1 MQNTCGMNN
10 QHLCF
15 FEWNV
20 DMPVWTY
27 AYTRVLLWALHRT
40 CTFCDVGFA
49 LYTLAA
55 SWTTVDRCNGKHH
68 PSIHPWFIPSP
79 TKQQFRTSERS
90 IIKGTYIV
98 CVLHDH
104 RPHICRSN
112 TFRVKRPDDRSCGEM
127 DIRTFLLKL
136 SECEATRHALPQCD
150 PICLLLR
157 LIYLMSFLRKVNYTK
172 GKKIERKWEDH
183 DIDLQK
189 YFLIYK

>member
-15 FEWNV
+15 FEWNE
-20 DMPVWTY
+20 MWTCLY
-27 AYTRVLLWALHRT
+27 ERMHTHGCYCGRSIVRAHFVMWAL
-40 CTFCDVGFA
+40 
-49 LYTLAA
+49 LYIRWLLAGRQSTGA
-55 SWTTVDRCNGKHH
+55 TENIIH

-136 SECEATRHALPQCD
+136 SECEATRHALPQC
-150 PICLLLR
+150 CNWCAQR
-157 LIYLMSFLRKVNYTK
+157 LFDVR
-172 GKKIERKWEDH
+172 
-183 DIDLQK
+183 LQGML
-189 YFLIYK
+189 YHSVIPYVCF